1 MLVVKCQRPIRIY
14 ILENYYTGHAPSSY
28 MSSCI
33 WCRCNSGIYDGDVN
47 GGDFN
52 VDDEALLLHDS
63 SEEKDR

>member
-14 ILENYYTGHAPSSY
+14 ILENYYTGHAP
-28 MSSCI
+28 
-33 WCRCNSGIYDGDVN
+33 GIYDGDVN